1 MMRHLRSNISF
12 LKGNILI
19 LIICRVLW
27 SWSTSIVYPFF
38 SLYILALGGT
48 PPEIGLINS
57 LGLIAGMFLYPVG
70 GYIADRKGRVKL
82 IGYSTYLYSL
92 SHLLFV
98 LAVNWQTVAIGQF
111 LSQLLLFYMPALT
124 ALEADSLPPE
134 VRGRGFALMMAI
146 PGAIRVIAP
155 YTGGLIITAYG
166 GGEEGMIQA
175 IRLCWTVA
183 FATGILVATIRL
195 RYLKETL
202 EMNEDDKPSSRSIL
216 TTLKESYRG
225 IIVSI
230 RWMDRPLRMILLIEV
245 VSSFFVAMAAPFWVV
260 YAKEALGLTP
270 YDWGAAMLISGL
282 VGILTAFPMGL
293 LVDRL
298 RPRKMILSGL
308 SISSICILLY
318 IFSGGPFGVFA
329 ILPLI
334 SLSNSMMMPAFS
346 TLIANKIPR
355 SRRGRLFSILGE
367 RGIQISFESF
377 WGGGFLLFPPAA
389 VGALLGGYVYELNQ
403 KYLWMILSAAMASI
417 LILAHLFIKDS
428 DETHY

>member
-1 MMRHLRSNISF
+1 MRQLRSNLSF
-12 LKGNILI
+12 LRGNILI

-48 PPEIGLINS
+48 PTEIGLINS

-98 LAVNWQTVAIGQF
+98 LAVSWQTVAIGQF
-111 LSQLLLFYMPALT
+111 LSQLLLFYMPAMT

-155 YTGGLIITAYG
+155 YMGGLIITAYG
-166 GGEEGMIQA
+166 GGDEGMIQA
-175 IRLCWTVA
+175 IRVCWMIA
-183 FATGILVATIRL
+183 FATGLLVATIRL

-202 EMNEDDKPSSRSIL
+202 EENREDRPSRMDIL
-216 TTLKESYRG
+216 PTLRGSYKG
-225 IIVSI
+225 IIESI
-230 RWMDRPLRMILLIEV
+230 RWMDRSLRLILLIEI
-245 VSSFFVAMAAPFWVV
+245 VSSLFVAMVAPFWVV
-260 YAKEALGLTP
+260 YAKEILGLTP

-282 VGILTAFPMGL
+282 VGILSAFPMGL
-293 LVDRL
+293 LVDKL
-298 RPRKMILSGL
+298 RPKKMILSGL
-308 SISSICILLY
+308 AISSICILLY
-318 IFSGGPFGVFA
+318 IFSGGPIGVFS
-329 ILPLI
+329 ILSFL

-367 RGIQISFESF
+367 RGVMISFGNF

-389 VGALLGGYVYELNQ
+389 AGALLGGHIYELNPT
-403 KYLWMILSAAMASI
+403 YLWMILSAATALSLLLTHI
-417 LILAHLFIKDS
+417 FIKEPR
-428 DETHY
+428 ETHY